1 MRTVTRQKT
10 VKRVKTFTIVSTTS
24 PEVPFELQEM
34 QSLAA
39 GAPSEHVYG
48 VGKCSAQTTPFVY
61 TYIAAFI
68 ATAATATRC
77 CSCCPLRCTVYIQCR
92 VLPEHQCVSIRSLS
106 CCSLN
111 IHVVCNVEWVPASVF
126 CLCTV
131 GDGDEE
137 MSFSLNRHPSL
148 VSFWRRISAQFDL
161 VAVVVSV
168 FLFFIVL
175 FVFAVVET

>member
-1 MRTVTRQKT
+1 MC
-10 VKRVKTFTIVSTTS
+10 I
-24 PEVPFELQEM
+24 
-34 QSLAA
+34 
-39 GAPSEHVYG
+39 AP
-48 VGKCSAQTTPFVY
+48 
-61 TYIAAFI
+61 
-68 ATAATATRC
+68 
-77 CSCCPLRCTVYIQCR
+77 L
-92 VLPEHQCVSIRSLS
+92 QCVSIRSLS

-137 MSFSLNRHPSL
+137 TSFALNRRPSL
-148 VSFWRRISAQFDL
+148 VSFWRRISAQFDP
-161 VAVVVSV
+161 VAVMVSV